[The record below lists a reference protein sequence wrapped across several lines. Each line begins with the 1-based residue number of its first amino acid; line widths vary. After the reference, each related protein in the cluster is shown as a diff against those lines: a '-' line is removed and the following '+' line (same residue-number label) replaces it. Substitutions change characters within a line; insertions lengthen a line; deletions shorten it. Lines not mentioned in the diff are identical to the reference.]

1 MDFAGMLNGLA
12 RRIGLYEDDGQEYR
26 AEAPARRGAQPQ
38 DTEPYEE
45 ELYDG
50 AGEFADGPYEEPA
63 PAARASSFSARPFS
77 GSRTARRAE
86 LVPEE
91 EPVRESAPADEEPAP
106 AEDAVFTPRRPAAPK
121 KLSSKVVQLHDS
133 GRTAAPAGPSVMI
146 FCVRRKDDS
155 SQIIQQLVAGNT
167 VALNLEEVDDVQC
180 QRVLDMVSGAAF
192 ALGGSIERTSRRNY
206 LAVPSGVEIVRGDT
220 EDYGSDGERMR
231 YAAR

>member
-12 RRIGLYEDDGQEYR
+12 RRIGLYEDGDDYR
-26 AEAPARRGAQPQ
+26 AEETARRGEDPR
-38 DTEPYEE
+38 DTDRYDE

-50 AGEFADGPYEEPA
+50 DGDYADEPYEEPEPA
-63 PAARASSFSARPFS
+63 PKASSFSSQLFS
-77 GSRTARRAE
+77 GSRSARRAAP
-86 LVPEE
+86 VAEE
-91 EPVRESAPADEEPAP
+91 EPENVRTASPERAFADGAQTP
-106 AEDAVFTPRRPAAPK
+106 PRRPAAPK
-121 KLSSKVVQLHDS
+121 KISSKVVQLHDA
-133 GRTAAPAGPSVMI
+133 GRAAAPSGSSVMI

-167 VALNLEEVDDVQC
+167 IALNFEEVDDVQC

-206 LAVPSGVEIVRGDT
+206 LAVPSGVEIVHGDSA
-220 EDYGSDGERMR
+220 DYGSDGERMQ